1 MPRAKRIC
9 PKPGCPKTVNKR
21 YCTEHEQQ
29 YERERGTAHQRGYN
43 SAYRVARKKLKPA
56 VEAGTTQC
64 WRCGNLIHP
73 NTEWH
78 LGHDDN
84 DRSIIRG
91 PEHPHCNTSAAGKKG
106 RAMQN

>member
-9 PKPGCPKTVNKR
+9 GKPNCPHAAQGR
-21 YCTEHEQQ
+21 YCDKHNAE
-29 YERERGTAHQRGYN
+29 YEAKRGTKQERGYDKSFREL
-43 SAYRVARKKLKPA
+43 RKRLDPTVK
-56 VEAGTTQC
+56 AGAAKC
-64 WRCGNLIHP
+64 WRCGKPIPP

-91 PEHPHCNTSAAGKKG
+91 PEHPLCNLSAAGKSAH
-106 RAMQN
+106 RRQ